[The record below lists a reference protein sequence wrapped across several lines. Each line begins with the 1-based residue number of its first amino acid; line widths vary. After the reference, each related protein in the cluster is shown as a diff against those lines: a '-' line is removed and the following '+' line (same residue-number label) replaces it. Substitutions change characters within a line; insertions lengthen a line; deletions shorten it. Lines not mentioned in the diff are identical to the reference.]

1 MSSKPPLAPSNL
13 SNTKTDEIKLS
24 ARPDQKLDTGRQGA
38 RDDKS
43 TEVKSSA
50 RINENEINSA
60 RATGRLS
67 GRDELLDKTLAM
79 SARGPEGNM
88 DTFRSTMSTARVHTA
103 LAALTAEKNALEAR
117 LQKIDASLESEKRK
131 GVNKLRS
138 LRK

>member
-50 RINENEINSA
+50 RINENEINYY
-60 RATGRLS
+60 
-67 GRDELLDKTLAM
+67 
-79 SARGPEGNM
+79 
-88 DTFRSTMSTARVHTA
+88 
-103 LAALTAEKNALEAR
+103 
-117 LQKIDASLESEKRK
+117 
-131 GVNKLRS
+131 
-138 LRK
+138 

>member
-1 MSSKPPLAPSNL
+1 MSSKPPLAPTN
-13 SNTKTDEIKLS
+13 NTKGEDPKLS
-24 ARPDQKLDTGRQGA
+24 ARPDQKVETSRASA
-38 RDDKS
+38 RDANETK
-43 TEVKSSA
+43 TSA
-50 RINENEINSA
+50 RGNENEVNSA
-60 RATGRLS
+60 RASGRLS

-131 GVNKLRS
+131 GVSKLRA